1 MTTVSDHILKV
12 RDVHYA
18 YHTGGVATPVL
29 HGIDLELRRGEFVI
43 IMGPSGCGKTTLLNI
58 IGLMMPARSG
68 TVELDGAEV
77 SSLDD
82 AGRASV
88 RRNKLGFVFQRFNLL
103 PVLTVE
109 QNVSLALRLRG
120 DQLDGQAIR
129 VLERV
134 GLADKRHSKPNALS
148 VGEQQR
154 AAIARAVVRRPALL
168 LADEPTGSLDSRNAQ
183 SVLDLLR
190 ELNASDGV
198 TTLMITHNEHLA
210 DRADRVLFMHDGRFA

>member
-1 MTTVSDHILKV
+1 MTTGEDAILKV
-12 RDVHYA
+12 RDVHYT

-29 HGIDLELRRGEFVI
+29 HGIDLVMRRGEFAI
-43 IMGPSGCGKTTLLNI
+43 IMGPSGCGKTTLMNI
-58 IGLMMPARSG
+58 IGLMMPAGSG
-68 TVELDGAEV
+68 SVELDGTVV
-77 SSLDD
+77 SSLGDG
-82 AGRASV
+82 GRSSV
-88 RRNKLGFVFQRFNLL
+88 RRDKLGFVFQRFNLL

-120 DQLDGQAIR
+120 DAVDGQAVR

-168 LADEPTGSLDSRNAQ
+168 LADEPTGSLDSRNAE

-210 DRADRVLFMHDGRFA
+210 DRADRVLYMRDGRFA

>member
-1 MTTVSDHILKV
+1 MTTISDHILKV

-18 YHTGGVATPVL
+18 YHTAGVATPVL

-129 VLERV
+129 ILERV